1 MQSEDAQRPASPAQV
16 VTELM
21 AAIADARTGDMLALV
36 HLDVV
41 WQALARPG
49 LTMYEGHAG
58 MVRMVADISAA
69 YGPYRIEICDISV
82 DTDTQVTVRVR
93 AIRETDGGDLPMRL
107 VTSVFTLRDGLVA
120 SMEAEPDTD
129 PR

>member
-1 MQSEDAQRPASPAQV
+1 MQSEDAQRPASPAQM

-36 HLDVV
+36 HPDVV

-49 LTMYEGHAG
+49 LAIYEGHAD
-58 MVRMVADISAA
+58 MVQMVADISAA
-69 YGPYRIEICDISV
+69 YGPYRIEIDDISV

-120 SMEAEPDTD
+120 SMEAEPDSD